1 MQMHCPH
8 AIIAV
13 MVVFVFYDV
22 WHSFVESTPRSLTEQ
37 NSMKSDIIKNEMKRN
52 QTIGEALAL
61 SSLTDQASEET
72 HITITAIISWGQC
85 ICIYKSSRITSYTT
99 VKSRRRQLFRIK
111 IAKFG

>member
-22 WHSFVESTPRSLTEQ
+22 WYSFVESTPRSLTEQ

-61 SSLTDQASEET
+61 SSLTDQAPEET